1 MVRFVLSLMLAATL
15 LSPQCRAVAGM
26 KTGVLLRMHVIA
38 QDDTAEMQ
46 RVKLCVR
53 DAVQQ
58 AYGTGSTQPMLARAQ
73 ALLPQLT
80 RAARDAAA
88 REGFSGP
95 VQVCIE
101 RRHFDRRTLD
111 GVTFPAGEY
120 PALMVRLGDA
130 RGKNWWGLVDPA
142 LALDCASLPGGAWDW
157 TLSGLWQALLHWL
170 PGVTAH
176 E

>member
-1 MVRFVLSLMLAATL
+1 MLRFVLSVLLAATL

-46 RVKLCVR
+46 RVKFCVR

-58 AYGTGSTQPMLARAQ
+58 AYGTGGTLPMLARTQ

-80 RAARDAAA
+80 RAAQDAAA

-95 VQVCIE
+95 VQVSVEMC
-101 RRHFDRRTLD
+101 HFDRRTLD
-111 GVTFPAGEY
+111 GLTFPAGEY
-120 PALMVRLGDA
+120 PALMIRLGEA
-130 RGKNWWGLVDPA
+130 RGRNWWGLVDPA
-142 LALDCASLPGGAWDW
+142 LALDCASLPGSGWDW